1 MNFEKKKLKIKK
13 KLLILN
19 VVEFPVFIITF
30 LVSILLFA
38 YNFIGLWIFF
48 IEFGVIM
55 SCWGL
60 TLYLK
65 SKLKGLN
72 KIITITIY

>member
-65 SKLKGLN
+65 SRLSIN
-72 KIITITIY
+72 VFI